1 MANEQTRIDFANSML
16 ADWNQAMD
24 QFCRAVDRARDR
36 GGMNEADTKAA
47 LIVGYGYEVADAWD
61 EWVSE

>member
-1 MANEQTRIDFANSML
+1 MTEQTRIDVVNSVL

-24 QFCRAVDRARDR
+24 AFFRAVDRARDR
-36 GGMNEADTKAA
+36 AGMNEADAKAA